1 MLVIPMDESLLS
13 RMECEMV
20 SKAALRSSRMRMDT
34 EPESAERRRSLVIL
48 RRAVSVLWR
57 ERKPD

>member
-1 MLVIPMDESLLS
+1 MLVIPIDKSLLS
-13 RMECEMV
+13 KMECEMV

-48 RRAVSVLWR
+48 RRAVSVL
-57 ERKPD
+57 